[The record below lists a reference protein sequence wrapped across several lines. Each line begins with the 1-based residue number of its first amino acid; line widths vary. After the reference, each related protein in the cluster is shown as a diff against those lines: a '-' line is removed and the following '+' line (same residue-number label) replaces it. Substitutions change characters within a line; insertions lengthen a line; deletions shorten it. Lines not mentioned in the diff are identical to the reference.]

1 MTLDTSALEH
11 EIELV
16 SEMLKNIDDYIPST
30 VEGLEEKLNEAK
42 ETLTNATTQA
52 EIDEAT
58 ETLREARLNARTY
71 ADKEALQEAVNA
83 ANKLDLSLYTAE
95 SRAAVEAAVNNAESV
110 LANELASQEEVDNA
124 LDEVN
129 AAVDGLVKVPA
140 GSTNADQ
147 SNTGTAN
154 TAGAMGALM
163 LMAAAGAMVI
173 GYRRK
178 RS

>member
-1 MTLDTSALEH
+1 MPEH
-11 EIELV
+11 
-16 SEMLKNIDDYIPST
+16 N
-30 VEGLEEKLNEAK
+30 
-42 ETLTNATTQA
+42 
-52 EIDEAT
+52 
-58 ETLREARLNARTY
+58 

-110 LANELASQEEVDNA
+110 LANEAGDARRKSTTR

-129 AAVDGLVKVPA
+129 AAVDSLVKAPA

-173 GYRRK
+173 GCRRK

>member
-1 MTLDTSALEH
+1 
-11 EIELV
+11 
-16 SEMLKNIDDYIPST
+16 
-30 VEGLEEKLNEAK
+30 EA
-42 ETLTNATTQA
+42 
-52 EIDEAT
+52 
-58 ETLREARLNARTY
+58 LREARLNARTY

-129 AAVDGLVKVPA
+129 AAVDSLVKAPA

-154 TAGAMGALM
+154 TAGAMGD
-163 LMAAAGAMVI
+163 
-173 GYRRK
+173 RK
-178 RS
+178 SVV